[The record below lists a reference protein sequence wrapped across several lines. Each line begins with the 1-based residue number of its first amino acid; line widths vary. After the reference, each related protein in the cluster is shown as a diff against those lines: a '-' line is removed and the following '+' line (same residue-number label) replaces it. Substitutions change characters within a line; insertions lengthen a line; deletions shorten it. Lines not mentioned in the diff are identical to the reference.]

1 MKNLFTQNEIALTQ
15 VSQCTTHNFIYTEK
29 PPGKV
34 HHKDKTPISREKSQ
48 KITEQKSTRPTCSM
62 TRDPLM
68 EIEEMS
74 FYDTKDEFVF
84 VP

>member
-62 TRDPLM
+62 TRDNFFLNACYQDRYNYT
-68 EIEEMS
+68 
-74 FYDTKDEFVF
+74 F
-84 VP
+84 